1 MDTVNCFDL
10 RHAVKS
16 SISFGQFM
24 VSVNIDGLP
33 AVNFYQSGAADF
45 GGNQDV
51 TNLMRRLPTEGL
63 ISLLAMRECE
73 DWQIKLSDDQTL
85 SRMEEVFREACLPG
99 CMSTVRNIKPGR
111 SSDLTLTQFWKQVL
125 QPSIAA
131 SAASCGEDQ
140 HPSFRSAMSKAHPA
154 NSRRKLHPKAESFL
168 EHEFPVQV
176 EKHLKLQDRGIVKT
190 A

>member
-1 MDTVNCFDL
+1 MDTVNYFDL

-51 TNLMRRLPTEGL
+51 SNLMRRLPSEGL
-63 ISLLAMRECE
+63 IALLGMRDCE
-73 DWQIKLSDDQTL
+73 EWQIKLSDDQTL
-85 SRMEEVFREACLPG
+85 SRMEAIFREAGLSG
-99 CMSTVRNIKPGR
+99 CMEMVRAHKANRAP
-111 SSDLTLTQFWKQVL
+111 DLALNLFWKQVL

-131 SAASCGEDQ
+131 HAASTGEDK
-140 HPSFRSAMSKAHPA
+140 HPSFRSVMSKAHPA
-154 NSRRKLHPKAESFL
+154 NSRRKLHPKAESYL
-168 EHEFPVQV
+168 EHEFPTQV
-176 EKHLKLQDRGIVKT
+176 EKHLKQEARGIVKT